1 MLATRAHARAKSLAR
16 WHAQEQT
23 AGEDRILLPRAA
35 RALGAFAEQA
45 SALPTRARAAYA
57 TLVLSVAEAEA
68 MAALGGEHTGI
79 GVNPELGI
87 GRQLAW
93 GLAEGSKGAALVV
106 EAVRLLFSICSRLR
120 TLHLC
125 WNFLHQLIAQPTHCI
140 HPASFFLCCVDGTE
154 SIH

>member
-68 MAALGGEHTGI
+68 MAALGGEHIGI

-106 EAVRLLFSICSRLR
+106 EAVSLCFNML
-120 TLHLC
+120 TLAHIALVLKLVVLASC
-125 WNFLHQLIAQPTHCI
+125 AVHSLHSPRVN
-140 HPASFFLCCVDGTE
+140 FLCCADGTE